1 MNYVI
6 RCTRMT
12 ASKCGNV
19 TCVHY
24 VHIKLP
30 LKYWQHRVKTIV
42 FGVCFFEKQNCNKPV
57 IVANSLMYVVY
68 TWECKHVAVLQM
80 YAWFWIVNKHDK
92 RHRPQ
97 SPSSA
102 SQSVSWVISLYQPPS
117 YYHIILH
124 IYIYIIR
131 PIRNAYLIFKFLC
144 LFPGHITNRH
154 NGILIGSCN
163 GRGFVGYIDD
173 VSTVCIFFLNLD
185 TRCFK
190 SMLLASDIVII
201 CVCVLFYF

>member
-1 MNYVI
+1 MHGFESSTN
-6 RCTRMT
+6 M
-12 ASKCGNV
+12 
-19 TCVHY
+19 
-24 VHIKLP
+24 IKDTGTSRPPPRLNQFHGLSP
-30 LKYWQHRVKTIV
+30 FI
-42 FGVCFFEKQNCNKPV
+42 
-57 IVANSLMYVVY
+57 S
-68 TWECKHVAVLQM
+68 
-80 YAWFWIVNKHDK
+80 
-92 RHRPQ
+92 RHL
-97 SPSSA
+97 
-102 SQSVSWVISLYQPPS
+102 I
-117 YYHIILH
+117 IILSS

-201 CVCVLFYF
+201 CVCIILFLGQTHF